1 MIYLTNN
8 QYMMIMIYFNLNSF
22 PSDGFNRVFDITTI
36 TIFSAQDL
44 RRILCGE
51 QSPNWTRDEL
61 LSYTEPNRGY
71 TRDSPGFLMLVDV
84 LIEMTAV
91 ERKAFLQFT
100 TGCSSLPPGGL
111 KNLTPRLQVVRK
123 ESGPYPS
130 VNTCLHYLK
139 LPEYATNQEMKSRLL
154 EATKETGFY
163 LN

>member
-1 MIYLTNN
+1 MRHHPHI
-8 QYMMIMIYFNLNSF
+8 
-22 PSDGFNRVFDITTI
+22 PDGFNKVFDISTI
-36 TIFSAQDL
+36 TIFSAEDL

-51 QSPNWTRDEL
+51 QCPNWTREEL
-61 LSYTEPNRGY
+61 FSYTEPKGGY

-84 LIEMTAV
+84 LMEMSAY

-123 ESGPYPS
+123 DSGPYPS

-139 LPEYATNQEMKSRLL
+139 MPEYASNDELRLRLL